1 MMDKDCVPKHFLNL
15 YSIKE
20 HILLNSVS
28 YETSKIRE
36 GAMADMRCF
45 IDNICDTFAR
55 KNLSSRLN
63 DFQCELL
70 VILGEPKMRE
80 CPLGDKNKIPLYFIN
95 LFLKDINMVLE
106 DE

>member
-1 MMDKDCVPKHFLNL
+1 MKNNDCAHKQFLNL
-15 YSIKE
+15 YSIKG

-28 YETSKIRE
+28 YETSKTRE
-36 GAMADMRCF
+36 VAMADMRCF
-45 IDNICDTFAR
+45 IDNICDTFNR
-55 KNLSSRLN
+55 QDLSSRLN
-63 DFQCELL
+63 DFQCALL

-80 CPLGDKNKIPLYFIN
+80 CSLGDKDKIPLYFIN